1 MELYER
7 INELCQK
14 NGITGIKLGELLG
27 LKKSPLTDWK
37 NGKAKPTI
45 EQIIRMC
52 EIFATTTEYIILGKQ
67 TIELNEKERER
78 LEAYQRADVGTQKSV
93 RKLLDI
99 PENKSKS
106 SESQNGK
113 VG

>member
-1 MELYER
+1 MGLYER
-7 INELCQK
+7 ISELCQK
-14 NGITGIKLGELLG
+14 NNITGIKLGELLG

-45 EQIIRMC
+45 EQIVRMC

-67 TIELNEKERER
+67 TIELDEKEQEL
-78 LEAYQRADVGTQKSV
+78 LEAYQRADAGTQKSV

-99 PENKSKS
+99 PEDKSKL

-113 VG
+113 AV